1 MTNASKKTTIFILVA
16 MFVVTMCFSFLVLPK
31 KAYGQMLDC
40 GSYYVYQEEGYVEN
54 AEEDLD
60 YYEFLDSGQDTNTY
74 TIDDTEDTQDYD
86 YIDDTEDTQ
95 DYEYSVKSLREIII
109 QNMTVQDC
117 GYNVESVWEI
127 IYPSKTLAD

>member
-74 TIDDTEDTQDYD
+74 TIDDTEDTQDY
-86 YIDDTEDTQ
+86 
-95 DYEYSVKSLREIII
+95 EYSVKSLREIII